1 MAATDLAELLQKR
14 EHVWDAYNHLKGEE
28 ETHLVG
34 LAPSLRG
41 GTGRRRGTLIDLP
54 HSASVAKALLP

>member
-14 EHVWDAYNHLKGEE
+14 ERVWDAYNHLKREE
-28 ETHLVG
+28 ESHLVG

-41 GTGRRRGTLIDLP
+41 GAGRRGTLIDLP
-54 HSASVAKALLP
+54 DSASVAKALLS